1 MGTPLRS
8 IPELRVSARRPDI
21 ADDDEFAILVLTEA
35 SGLVCDTAGH
45 PEWEDDPGAAPRPAR
60 RICLAVATR
69 TFTNPEFEVQ
79 TAMGPIGSRILDLG
93 ALGLNLSE
101 DERLE
106 LEKLGAA
113 ESGNTGNGIGLL
125 TLAGQNNYDRT
136 LYVRDTWAPYSDP
149 IPYFDTDSSGA
160 GLEPDDIVILP

>member
-8 IPELRVSARRPDI
+8 LADLRVSARRDI
-21 ADDDEFAILVLTEA
+21 ADDDEFALLVLEEA
-35 SGLVCDTAGH
+35 SGLVCDAAGR

-69 TFTNPEFEVQ
+69 TYTNPEFEVQ
-79 TAMGPIGSRILDLG
+79 TTMGPLSSRILDLG
-93 ALGLNLSE
+93 ALGLNLS
-101 DERLE
+101 DAEREE
-106 LEKLGAA
+106 LEDLGAK
-113 ESGNTGNGIGLL
+113 ESGDNGLWIA
-125 TLAGQNNYDRT
+125 TLAGGRNYDRT

-160 GLEPDDIVILP
+160 GIQPDDVVIP